1 MLTPARV
8 AALEQVMRDAPKPLL
23 IHCKAGADRTGLAS
37 ALYLGA
43 LEHQTR
49 ETAGWQL
56 SILYGHIAIPWLSCA
71 WPMDVTWR
79 DTALSNANRA
89 IQVAT
94 VDASA
99 TF

>member
-1 MLTPARV
+1 
-8 AALEQVMRDAPKPLL
+8 MRDAPKPLL